1 MKATVSTKAFLAILT
16 DLIATAGVGS
26 LECVHLRTRVG
37 YWRDEPG
44 RTTLMTGVS
53 TSGMVG
59 GHTWC
64 LGQGTLDP
72 TVWSIDDVKAVK
84 AVFASA
90 VKLHGADHT
99 IDVEITAD
107 RQVTIR
113 ETPALFDAGTELS
126 FTGLDPAL
134 FPYEAVVKALEDTGN
149 TSVTRLGVTV
159 PDTRLTSWGGAA
171 MRALLT
177 VEKRRGDNLKLW
189 RLHSEGRHLAQIGE
203 EWRGFIFASA
213 VEEVTDLPT
222 TDLNVEPSG
231 EPDSE
236 EAVAEWSK
244 SLMKGLGIKP
254 IAEEDPAPSGEQET
268 IDVPS
273 GDDDATAQGATS
285 QSLDEVLRQAIE
297 LVVTTQFASGSMLQR
312 KLRVAF
318 AKAGR
323 LLDEMEGLGIVGPAD
338 GSKAREVF
346 IKPEDLDVLFASL
359 TSQDDEPDDE
369 ADPE

>member
-149 TSVTRLGVTV
+149 TSVTRLGVSV

-171 MRALLT
+171 MRALLA

-254 IAEEDPAPSGEQET
+254 IAEEAPAPNGEQET
-268 IDVPS
+268 IDVPTS
-273 GDDDATAQGATS
+273 ADRPAVDA
-285 QSLDEVLRQAIE
+285 LLLEAIE
-297 LVVTTQFASGSMLQR
+297 LVVATQFASGSMLQR
-312 KLRVAF
+312 KLRVGF

-359 TSQDDEPDDE
+359 TSQDDDPDDE